1 MTHSDIQGLF
11 DRIAPV
17 YDRLNQDLS
26 WGLHRIWKQMTVKW
40 ANPQAGDRALDVCC
54 GSGDLAF
61 LLAKQ
66 VGKGGQ
72 VIGLDFSPQQ
82 LAIAWEKATRLYGH
96 CLQRPY
102 SLIQWVEGNAIALPF
117 PDNHFHCGTMGY
129 GLRNVPDIPQTLQEL
144 HRVLKPSAKVAI
156 LDFHRPSLPVLQ
168 AFQQWYLDNIVVP
181 TAEQFAVKAEYEYIF
196 PSLERFP
203 LGTEQVKLG
212 KAAGFKTAIHYPI
225 SGGMMGV
232 LVLEK

>member
-1 MTHSDIQGLF
+1 MADSDVQELF

-26 WGLHRIWKQMTVKW
+26 WGLHRVWKQMTVKW
-40 ANPQAGDRALDVCC
+40 AEPQPGDRALDVCC

-66 VGKGGQ
+66 VGKEGR
-72 VIGLDFSPQQ
+72 VLGLDFSPQQ
-82 LAIAWEKATRLYGH
+82 LAIAWEKAQTLTPPPPIH
-96 CLQRPY
+96 
-102 SLIQWVEGNAIALPF
+102 WVEGNAIDLPF
-117 PDNHFHCGTMGY
+117 PDCHFDCGTMGY
-129 GLRNVPDIPQTLQEL
+129 GLRNVPDIPLTLKEL
-144 HRVLKPSAKVAI
+144 HRVLKPRAKFAI
-156 LDFHRPSLPVLQ
+156 LDFHRPTIPLMQ

-181 TAEQFAVKAEYEYIF
+181 TAEGFAVKAEYEYIF

-212 KAAGFKTAIHYPI
+212 KAAGFKTATHYPI

>member
-1 MTHSDIQGLF
+1 MTDSDIQALF

-17 YDRLNQDLS
+17 YDRLNQNLS
-26 WGLHRIWKQMTVKW
+26 WGLHRVWKQMTVKW
-40 ANPQAGDRALDVCC
+40 ANPQPGDRALDVCC

-66 VGKGGQ
+66 VGKEGQ
-72 VIGLDFSPQQ
+72 VVGLDFSSQQ
-82 LAIAWEKATRLYGH
+82 LAIAWQKAS
-96 CLQRPY
+96 QMIP
-102 SLIQWVEGNAIALPF
+102 SPPINWVEGNAIDLPF
-117 PDNHFHCGTMGY
+117 PENHFDCGTMGY
-129 GLRNVPDIPQTLQEL
+129 GLRNVPDIPRSLAEL
-144 HRVLKPSAKVAI
+144 HRVLKPRAKVAI
-156 LDFHRPSLPVLQ
+156 LDFHRPALPLMQ
-168 AFQQWYLDNIVVP
+168 DFQQWYLDNIVVP
-181 TAEQFAVKAEYEYIF
+181 TAEKFALKADYEYIF

-225 SGGMMGV
+225 MGGMMGV

>member
-1 MTHSDIQGLF
+1 MTDSDIQGLF
-11 DRIAPV
+11 NRIAPV

-26 WGLHRIWKQMTVKW
+26 WGLHRVWKQMTIKW
-40 ANPQAGDRALDVCC
+40 ADPQPGDRALDVCC

-66 VGKGGQ
+66 VGSEGQ
-72 VIGLDFSPQQ
+72 VVGLDFSPQQ
-82 LAIAWEKATRLYGH
+82 LAIAWQKAR
-96 CLQRPY
+96 QMMRPPP
-102 SLIQWVEGNAIALPF
+102 IHWVEGNAIDLPF

-129 GLRNVPDIPQTLQEL
+129 GLRNVPDIPRTLKEL
-144 HRVLKPSAKVAI
+144 HRVLKPGAKVAI
-156 LDFHRPSLPVLQ
+156 LDFHRPHQPWLQ
-168 AFQQWYLDNIVVP
+168 TFQQWYLDRIVVP
-181 TAEQFAVKAEYEYIF
+181 TADKFALKAEYEYIF
-196 PSLERFP
+196 PSLQRFP

-212 KAAGFKTAIHYPI
+212 KAAGFKTAVHYPI

>member
-1 MTHSDIQGLF
+1 MADSDIQRLF

-26 WGLHRIWKQMTVKW
+26 WGAHRIWKQMTVKW
-40 ANPQAGDRALDVCC
+40 ANPQPGDRALDVCC

-61 LLAKQ
+61 LLAERL
-66 VGKGGQ
+66 GKEGQ
-72 VIGLDFSPQQ
+72 AIGLDFSARQ
-82 LAIAWEKATRLYGH
+82 LAIAWEKAAKMI
-96 CLQRPY
+96 PPP
-102 SLIQWVEGNAIALPF
+102 SIQWVEGNAIDLPF
-117 PDNHFHCGTMGY
+117 PNNYFDCGTMGY
-129 GLRNVPDIPQTLQEL
+129 GLRNIPDIPLTLTEL

-156 LDFHRPSLPVLQ
+156 LDFHRPTLPILQ

-181 TAEQFAVKAEYEYIF
+181 TAAKFDLKAEYEYIF

-203 LGTEQVKLG
+203 PGAEQVKLG
-212 KAAGFKTAIHYPI
+212 KEAGFKIAVHYPI
-225 SGGMMGV
+225 SGGIMGV